1 MKKIDNL
8 DVMSFMNGL
17 VFFSPIALLVRTAA
31 GVSVNDFFILQALLS
46 ISVFF
51 LEIPTG
57 KLSDKLG
64 HKSTLVLSQIML
76 LSARILLLV
85 AFVEKSMTF
94 FVIEVFVEGLSVC
107 FSSGTQSAYI
117 YSTEP
122 NETFVSKTA
131 HVANCGTAGFV
142 ISTITYVVIYKFYG
156 ITGLLVATI
165 LANLVAV
172 ISSFGLKKEINE
184 YKEDSHVVGSRE
196 IIKSICSVKT
206 LWIIVLLAC
215 INIVYILINFFYVD
229 KLMEIGISEMYM
241 TPIILGYSVIQLTSE
256 FILNKIQRFKDKI
269 VFGVSFLL
277 SGIMLCSLGLIS
289 NKIGIVMIMLLLPLA
304 VDIPTYLLEEIQNR
318 FVDEQGND
326 SHRAEMISIF
336 NMGVNLVEII
346 FLFGSAVIAGFG
358 AAMCFCVVGI
368 AMMILGVVSY
378 AEKGNIKENL
388 DEKLQKNS

>member
-1 MKKIDNL
+1 
-8 DVMSFMNGL
+8 
-17 VFFSPIALLVRTAA
+17 
-31 GVSVNDFFILQALLS
+31 
-46 ISVFF
+46 
-51 LEIPTG
+51 
-57 KLSDKLG
+57 
-64 HKSTLVLSQIML
+64 
-76 LSARILLLV
+76 
-85 AFVEKSMTF
+85 
-94 FVIEVFVEGLSVC
+94 
-107 FSSGTQSAYI
+107 
-117 YSTEP
+117 
-122 NETFVSKTA
+122 
-131 HVANCGTAGFV
+131 
-142 ISTITYVVIYKFYG
+142 
-156 ITGLLVATI
+156 
-165 LANLVAV
+165 
-172 ISSFGLKKEINE
+172 
-184 YKEDSHVVGSRE
+184 
-196 IIKSICSVKT
+196 
-206 LWIIVLLAC
+206 
-215 INIVYILINFFYVD
+215 
-229 KLMEIGISEMYM
+229 MEIGISEMYM

-378 AEKGNIKENL
+378 AEKGNIK
-388 DEKLQKNS
+388 